1 MANLKTITQFK
12 SKLQGGGARPNLFEV
27 NINDFKF
34 ADWDNET
41 FQFLCKASALPA
53 SNVTP
58 IEIPFRGRSLKVAG
72 DRTFDNWTVTVINDE
87 DFKLRT
93 AFEIWMNGISKLS
106 DGSGATNP
114 NSYMGNATVNQ
125 LGRGYN
131 QGRFAERNSADG
143 DGSAGRGGIEPLRTY
158 YFDGIFPTNVSAIDL
173 SYDSG
178 DTIEE
183 YTVEFQVQYWVAGT
197 GSTNGNSA
205 DQTGSIIV

>member
-1 MANLKTITQFK
+1 
-12 SKLQGGGARPNLFEV
+12 
-27 NINDFKF
+27 
-34 ADWDNET
+34 
-41 FQFLCKASALPA
+41 
-53 SNVTP
+53 
-58 IEIPFRGRSLKVAG
+58 
-72 DRTFDNWTVTVINDE
+72 
-87 DFKLRT
+87 
-93 AFEIWMNGISKLS
+93 
-106 DGSGATNP
+106 
-114 NSYMGNATVNQ
+114 MGNATVNQ